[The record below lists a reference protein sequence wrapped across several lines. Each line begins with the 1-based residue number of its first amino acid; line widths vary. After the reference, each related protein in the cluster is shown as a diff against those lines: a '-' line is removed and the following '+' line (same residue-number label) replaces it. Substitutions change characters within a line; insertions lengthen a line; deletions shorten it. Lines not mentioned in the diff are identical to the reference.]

1 VNDALLASLDR
12 IRMRAT
18 AAAAAFDDAVALLPV
33 EATGGDGTGAVT
45 ARLGPDGVPT
55 ALRVASDWARR
66 VAPEQFGPAVVDACR
81 AAAAQRAAEWS
92 RRLDRTGWRARA
104 DARLA
109 HPDPAR
115 ARTAPTDPRPA
126 VPPRPLAEIG
136 RDAHAALRDAT
147 RPAAPR
153 SGAGIPGPAG
163 GDRLT
168 LTLTPTGLTGCAAQP
183 RWVAGQTGAM
193 LTNALSAALADA
205 RGALD
210 ATVDGGGPACALDR
224 LLTEAMAAMA
234 AVTTMTTMTTT
245 STTGRAGPATSP

>member
-33 EATGGDGTGAVT
+33 EATGVDGTGAVT
-45 ARLGPDGVPT
+45 ARLGPDGIPT

-81 AAAAQRAAEWS
+81 AAAAQRTAEWS
-92 RRLDRTGWRARA
+92 RRLERTGWRARA

-109 HPDPAR
+109 DPDR
-115 ARTAPTDPRPA
+115 SQARTAPTGRRPA

-136 RDAHAALRDAT
+136 RDAHAALREAT
-147 RPAAPR
+147 RPAPPR
-153 SGAGIPGPAG
+153 SAAGIPGPAG

-168 LTLTPTGLTGCAAQP
+168 LTLTATGLTGCAAQP

-193 LTNALSAALADA
+193 LTNALSEALADA
-205 RGALD
+205 RRALD
-210 ATVDGGGPACALDR
+210 AAVNGAGPARALDR

-234 AVTTMTTMTTT
+234 AVTTMTTT